1 MTKLNINN
9 MDIDDMQGGFSK
21 SKSPTRK
28 HVEKEFEERTI
39 NQVRSKS
46 KKDQIK
52 RERKEKLQHKE
63 TIDDE

>member
-28 HVEKEFEERTI
+28 YVEKEFEERTI